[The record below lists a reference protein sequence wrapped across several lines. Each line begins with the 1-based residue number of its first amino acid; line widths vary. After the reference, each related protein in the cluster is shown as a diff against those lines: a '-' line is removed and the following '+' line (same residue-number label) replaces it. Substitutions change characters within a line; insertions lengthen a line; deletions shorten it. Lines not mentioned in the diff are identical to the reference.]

1 VVWARGGGAATMVIT
16 ISAPRASTGSLP
28 WCWSRWAAVTACLIV
43 HPSVVCLAGLTGV
56 PLPVASVLVT
66 KISSEGA
73 WQGLG
78 HAAIASRGYF
88 HRQILHKLF
97 VSDSMLLSSASAAAA
112 GVGGVG
118 ELPLQ
123 SSRSS

>member
-1 VVWARGGGAATMVIT
+1 MVLEPVGG
-16 ISAPRASTGSLP
+16 RY
-28 WCWSRWAAVTACLIV
+28 CLLDR
-43 HPSVVCLAGLTGV
+43 PPVCGVLGWFLTGV

-73 WQGLG
+73 RQGLG